1 MRSAQMEQTQNA
13 RGSDML
19 KHSRGIRR
27 DERRPRERTPTRNAR
42 QMFQKHRELTSL
54 LSWILLAVMTYSNE
68 SKIDISSI
76 PSSAL
81 LLRCFC
87 YFPGFTGL
95 LHPERISLV
104 LKSRSNQVHA
114 CVEAAAT

>member
-42 QMFQKHRELTSL
+42 QMFQKRTR
-54 LSWILLAVMTYSNE
+54 ANE
-68 SKIDISSI
+68 
-76 PSSAL
+76 PAL
-81 LLRCFC
+81 LD
-87 YFPGFTGL
+87 
-95 LHPERISLV
+95 SLGSDDI
-104 LKSRSNQVHA
+104 L
-114 CVEAAAT
+114 